1 MVYSYVFLVLHK
13 WQHCLLFWLENYYLY
28 CWHNVANFEITHST
42 RSLVLIL
49 LTAEAEEEKAIT
61 IQGYIFHVPVF
72 VVAVEKLLLSWRI
85 ATFTT
90 AK

>member
-1 MVYSYVFLVLHK
+1 M
-13 WQHCLLFWLENYYLY
+13 
-28 CWHNVANFEITHST
+28 
-42 RSLVLIL
+42 
-49 LTAEAEEEKAIT
+49 TAEAEEEKAIT
-61 IQGYIFHVPVF
+61 IQGYIFHVPVS